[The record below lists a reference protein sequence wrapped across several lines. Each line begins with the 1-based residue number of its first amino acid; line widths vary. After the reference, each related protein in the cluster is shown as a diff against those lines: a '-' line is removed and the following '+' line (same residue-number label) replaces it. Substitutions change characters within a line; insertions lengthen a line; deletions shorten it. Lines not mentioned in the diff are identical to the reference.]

1 MSSKTKLRIEWPTLA
16 LIIGCYLLW
25 LLVLYS
31 QVNFVWVWL
40 ALPLLLALHSSL
52 QHEVLHGHPTRWAA
66 FNEAL
71 VFMPLGVFLP
81 YQRFRDLHLI
91 HHRDEH
97 LTDPYADPESH
108 YQDPQRWQK
117 LPTSLRDIYSFNNSL
132 VGRML
137 VGPALSIWLGYKA
150 DTRAML
156 EGDWEVVRA
165 YGLHFVGLV
174 PMLWLLSVWQIN
186 LLAYLLVAYLALS
199 ILKIRTFLEHRA
211 HFSVAARTVV
221 VEDRGLRALL
231 FLNNNF
237 HAVHHQHPGVAWYRL
252 PGLYYADRA
261 AFLEANQGYR
271 YASYREVFGE
281 YLWQAKEPV
290 QHPQMV
296 PPGSDEVQ
304 AGGEARL

>member
-1 MSSKTKLRIEWPTLA
+1 MSSKSKLRIEWPTLA
-16 LIIGCYLLW
+16 LIISCYLIW

-31 QVNFVWVWL
+31 QVSVVLLWM

-52 QHEVLHGHPTRWAA
+52 QHEVLHGHPTRCSA

-71 VFMPLGVFLP
+71 VFIPLGVFFP

-91 HHRDEH
+91 HHRDEQ

-108 YQDPQRWQK
+108 YQDPQGWQQ
-117 LPTSLRDIYSFNNSL
+117 LPTAMRDIYSFNNSL

-137 VGPALSIWLGYKA
+137 VGPALSIWRGYKA

-156 EGDWEVVRA
+156 DGDWAIVRA
-165 YGLHFVGLV
+165 YVLHFDGLV
-174 PMLWLLSVWQIN
+174 PMFWLLSVWQIN

-221 VEDRGLRALL
+221 VEDRGLLALL

-237 HAVHHQHPGVAWYRL
+237 HAVHHRHPGVAWYRL
-252 PGLYYADRA
+252 PGLYYANRVD
-261 AFLEANQGYR
+261 FLKANQGYR
-271 YASYREVFGE
+271 YASYWEIFSE
-281 YLWQAKEPV
+281 FLWQAKEPV
-290 QHPQMV
+290 QHPQMTQLANEEV
-296 PPGSDEVQ
+296 PL
-304 AGGEARL
+304 GGEARL

>member
-1 MSSKTKLRIEWPTLA
+1 MSSKTKLGIEWPTLA

-25 LLVLYS
+25 LLVLYN
-31 QVNFVWVWL
+31 QVSFVLVWL

-71 VFMPLGVFLP
+71 VFIPLGVFLP

-117 LPTSLRDIYSFNNSL
+117 LPTALRDIYSFNNSL

-156 EGDWEVVRA
+156 DGDAEVVRA
-165 YGLHFVGLV
+165 YGLHLVGLV
-174 PMLWLLSVWQIN
+174 AMLWLLSVWQIN

-221 VEDRGLRALL
+221 VEDRGLLALL

-271 YASYREVFGE
+271 YASYREVFSE